1 MCPDRPTTGHPGAPL
16 QRGFGLP
23 LALFMI
29 TVLAFLV
36 VGMAQQQRASG
47 QSVSLQLQSQRAF
60 FAAES
65 GAQLALAKVLADEL
79 SCAGFPTEL
88 DFTIGALKECKALLS
103 CSATDPLTIPGSG
116 GNQVFTLISSGE
128 CGAGNE
134 LASRTVEVRVR

>member
-65 GAQLALAKVLADEL
+65 GAQLAVANVLNTG
-79 SCAGFPTEL
+79 SCASFPTEL